1 MVATWKYVFMPD
13 EKEAEKASEE
23 LFEDLQFLE
32 NELKEKFFRGEQIGF
47 VDIDTLFIPL
57 FQEVAEKQLFLN
69 VKFSK
74 LHKWSQEF

>member
-1 MVATWKYVFMPD
+1 VVAAWKYVFMFD
-13 EKEAEKASEE
+13 EKEPEKASEE
-23 LFEDLQFLE
+23 LFEALQFLE

-47 VDIDTLFIPL
+47 VDIDALFIPL
-57 FQEVAEKQLFLN
+57 FQEEAEKQLFPD